1 MSKTNFSFELQ
12 YVAPAL
18 SQGKSDEVMLAL
30 ESSLLEFLRPI
41 DDRASVTVSN
51 SHKGNANKLL
61 EITCT
66 ASDVQIADILTR
78 FCEQQGVK
86 VNAME

>member
-12 YVAPAL
+12 YTTLPMT
-18 SQGKSDEVMLAL
+18 QGKPDVVMLAL
-30 ESSLLEFLRPI
+30 ESSLKSLLASI

-61 EITCT
+61 EIVAT
-66 ASDVQIADILTR
+66 ASDVQIKEVLRR
-78 FCEQQGVK
+78 FCEQNGVT